1 MQGKK
6 KPKIKENTSNINS
19 NSEDVKELQKK
30 WAWAMSREVTAM
42 QISHIHSKIQFR
54 GDVYAKNIPFC
65 SVGTCKD
72 FSPLRK
78 RKKNHL
84 ILKTLFENNYN
95 RRLIPCEHCICED

>member
-1 MQGKK
+1 
-6 KPKIKENTSNINS
+6 
-19 NSEDVKELQKK
+19 
-30 WAWAMSREVTAM
+30 MSREVTAM

-72 FSPLRK
+72 FSPLWK
-78 RKKNHL
+78 RKEKKSF

-95 RRLIPCEHCICED
+95 RSI